1 MEARDRQRI
10 AGLGTLVLAIGVLG
24 VIGWVIQDFNGVSFA
39 EVGALIWGG
48 GVLITFILGTAY
60 LSRRLL
66 PLQGN
71 QGWSDG
77 FRLLG
82 RNYLMGAANFLY
94 GRPRI
99 SATEVLATAAAASK
113 KKGASEMELPP
124 SFKLI
129 GAGFLFSHQAAAI
142 TYGNS
147 YVRPAGPGLVIL
159 RSGEKIAQVFDLRPQ
174 SRKMNV
180 SAITR
185 DGIPVETNV
194 SVTFQVRR
202 PASDQRRARSI
213 ERDAIPYPYDRDAL
227 FDLTYTASVGDD
239 AKLEWTE
246 QVCPQAATLLVTEI
260 GKYTLDELLLSAG
273 AEPMGEIRD
282 RIKSGLK
289 EQQEDDHLQTLS
301 RGIDI
306 MNVSVGPLELPKD
319 VTAKRLAT
327 WQASWQNRVAMEDV
341 GNDLETQ
348 RLYTQ
353 ALTRAQAENI
363 EKLLV
368 SIENMRQQT
377 DVELHQVVMLRVV
390 ELLEAIAASRVLIP
404 PSARAL
410 LADLAGEATSEI
422 RQALESQSGAEGR
435 S

>member
-1 MEARDRQRI
+1 MEARERQRI
-10 AGLGTLVLAIGVLG
+10 AGLGTLVLAIVVLG
-24 VIGWVIQDFNGVSFA
+24 AIGWVIRDFNGVRFA
-39 EVGALIWGG
+39 QVGALVWGG
-48 GVLITFILGTAY
+48 GVLVTFVLGTAY

-66 PLQGN
+66 PLQTN

-77 FRLLG
+77 FRLLW
-82 RNYLMGAANFLY
+82 RNYVMGAANFLY
-94 GRPRI
+94 GRPRV
-99 SATEVLATAAAASK
+99 SVVDVLAAAAAASK
-113 KKGASEMELPP
+113 KTGGNDMEPSP
-124 SFKLI
+124 SFRLI
-129 GAGFLFSHQAAAI
+129 GAGFLFSHQVAAI
-142 TYGNS
+142 TRGNS
-147 YVRPAGPGLVIL
+147 YVRAAGPGLVIL
-159 RSGEKIAQVFDLRPQ
+159 GQGETIAQLFDLRPQ
-174 SRKMNV
+174 ARRMNV

-185 DGIPVETNV
+185 DGIPVDTTVN
-194 SVTFQVRR
+194 VTFQVRR

-213 ERDAIPYPYDRDAL
+213 ERDDIPYPYDRDAL
-227 FDLTYTASVGDD
+227 FDLTYTASVSDD

-260 GKYTLDELLLSAG
+260 GRYTLDELLLSAG
-273 AEPMGEIRD
+273 AEPMGEIRE

-363 EKLLV
+363 EKLLL

-404 PSARAL
+404 PAARSL
-410 LADLAGEATSEI
+410 LTELAGEATSEI
-422 RQALESQSGAEGR
+422 RQAMDSQSGAGER

>member
-1 MEARDRQRI
+1 MDTRDRQFI
-10 AGLGTLVLAIGVLG
+10 PGLGVLLLAILALG
-24 VIGWVIQDFNGVSFA
+24 AVGWLLHDFNGVRFA
-39 EVGALIWGG
+39 GGGALIWGG
-48 GVLITFILGTAY
+48 GVLITFVLGTAY

-71 QGWSDG
+71 LGWSEG
-77 FRLLG
+77 FRLLW
-82 RNYLMGAANFLY
+82 RNYTMGAANLLY
-94 GRPRI
+94 GRPRV
-99 SATEVLATAAAASK
+99 AATAAAIAK
-113 KKGASEMELPP
+113 KKNPDEMELSP
-124 SFKLI
+124 SFRLI
-129 GAGFLFSHQAAAI
+129 GAGFLFSHQAAAV

-147 YVRPAGPGLVIL
+147 YVRAAGPGLVIL
-159 RSGEKIAQVFDLRPQ
+159 RPGEVIAQVFDLRPQ

-185 DGIPVETNV
+185 DGIPVETSV

-202 PASDQRRARSI
+202 PAADQRRPRSV
-213 ERDAIPYPYDRDAL
+213 ESDAIPYPYDRDAI
-227 FDLTYTASVGDD
+227 FDLTYTSSVGDD

-260 GKYTLDELLLSAG
+260 GKYALDELLLSAG

-282 RIKSGLK
+282 RIRNGLK
-289 EQQEDDHLQTLS
+289 EQQGDDHLQTLS

-306 MNVSVGPLELPKD
+306 LGVGVGPLELPPD

-327 WQASWQNRVAMEDV
+327 WQAGWQNRVALEDL

-368 SIENMRQQT
+368 SIDHMRQQSG
-377 DVELHQVVMLRVV
+377 VELHQVVMLRVV

-404 PSARAL
+404 PEARSL
-410 LADLAGEATSEI
+410 LTDLAGEATSEI
-422 RQALESQSGAEGR
+422 RQALSSRSGAEEG